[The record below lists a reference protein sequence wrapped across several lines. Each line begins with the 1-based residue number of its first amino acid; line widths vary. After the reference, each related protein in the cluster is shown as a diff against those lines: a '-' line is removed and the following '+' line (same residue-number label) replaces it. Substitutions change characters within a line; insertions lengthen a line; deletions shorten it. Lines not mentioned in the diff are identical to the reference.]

1 MGTLVNGTTM
11 SQLRDIRK
19 HLETHGQ
26 IDRDTALMLYECDAL
41 RSRISDLR
49 HDPVDPMNIETVW
62 KTKKNKYG
70 HTTNYASYRLV
81 REETS

>member
-1 MGTLVNGTTM
+1 MGTLVNETTR
-11 SQLRDIRK
+11 SQLRDIRR
-19 HLETHGQ
+19 HLETKGY
-26 IDRDTALMLYECDAL
+26 IDRDTALQLYECDAL

-49 HDPVDPMNIETVW
+49 HDPVSPMNIETVW

-81 REETS
+81 REETE